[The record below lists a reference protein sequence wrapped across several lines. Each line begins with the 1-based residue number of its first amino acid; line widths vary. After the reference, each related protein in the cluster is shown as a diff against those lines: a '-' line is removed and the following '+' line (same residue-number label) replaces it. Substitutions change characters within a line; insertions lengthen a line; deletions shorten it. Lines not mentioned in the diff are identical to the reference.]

1 MGEKRI
7 LQGLSARWLIVPAA
21 GLALAI
27 AVACGKDGDGTATP
41 SPDGPTSEVTPD
53 VQTSPTPEF
62 SPPPGPIPFLSP
74 PPEVPATENVLAIPG
89 FEECSDASPVPC
101 SPWFALKLPNFTLS
115 DVAHSG
121 DTSALLRMREPPE
134 AAGAKVFY
142 LVQEVAPTEFPEVIS
157 GFYRVE
163 NWLRGTE
170 KQYLQFVV
178 IAVRADN
185 RPPEFSNH
193 QIRYILAG
201 IDEAPFEITNAKFV
215 FLSREDPPIGE
226 WVPFQVN
233 VKQDFIDLWGA
244 APEGSEFIRLLYEV
258 RYDGKLPGSGATE
271 ADVYYDDLYFGPTE
285 GAPTP

>member
-1 MGEKRI
+1 
-7 LQGLSARWLIVPAA
+7 LIVAVAA
-21 GLALAI
+21 LALALAI
-27 AVACGKDGDGTATP
+27 ACNDGGAGTTP
-41 SPDGPTSEVTPD
+41 SPEGEPSPNGPTSEVTPD
-53 VQTSPTPEF
+53 VQA
-62 SPPPGPIPFLSP
+62 SPPPGPILFLSP

-89 FEECSDASPVPC
+89 FEECSDASPAPC
-101 SPWFALKLPNFTLS
+101 SPWFALKPPNLTLS

-142 LVQEVAPTEFPEVIS
+142 LVQEVAPTEFPEVLS

-178 IAVRADN
+178 IVVRADN
-185 RPPEFSNH
+185 RPQEFSNH
-193 QIRYILAG
+193 QIRYILSG
-201 IDEAPFEITNAKFV
+201 IDEPPFEITNAKFV
-215 FLSREDPPIGE
+215 FLSKEDPPIGE

-244 APEGSEFIRLLYEV
+244 APEGSDFIRLLYEV

-271 ADVYYDDLYFGPTE
+271 ADVYYDDLYFGPAE